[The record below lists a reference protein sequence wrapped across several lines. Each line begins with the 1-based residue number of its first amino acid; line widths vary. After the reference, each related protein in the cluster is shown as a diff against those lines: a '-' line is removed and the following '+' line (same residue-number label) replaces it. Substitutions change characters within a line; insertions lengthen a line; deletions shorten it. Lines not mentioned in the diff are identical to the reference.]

1 MKHKKKKAWSR
12 ADKIALMV
20 FLLELL
26 KFILDL
32 LSKLARTEKL
42 LIAILALQILE
53 IILKIISF

>member
-26 KFILDL
+26 QFILDQ
-32 LSKLARTEKL
+32 LSKLA
-42 LIAILALQILE
+42 A
-53 IILKIISF
+53 